1 MTTVTV
7 QNISVE
13 LTVEQLI
20 AVVSQLEPDA
30 RAQVARALAETEL
43 EAELTNLITV
53 LYTQSPADDISDA
66 DIQAEIDAVRRQGI

>member
-20 AVVSQLEPDA
+20 AAVSQLEPDA
-30 RAQVARALAETEL
+30 RAKVARALAETEL
-43 EAELTNLITV
+43 DAELTNLITV
-53 LYTQSPADDISDA
+53 LYMQSPADDISDA
-66 DIQAEIDAVRRQGI
+66 DIQAEIDAVRRQGV

>member
-20 AVVSQLEPDA
+20 AAVSQLEPDA

-43 EAELTNLITV
+43 DAELTNLITV

-66 DIQAEIDAVRRQGI
+66 DIQAEIDAVRRQGV

>member
-20 AVVSQLEPDA
+20 AAVSQLEPDA
-30 RAQVARALAETEL
+30 RAKVARALAETEL
-43 EAELTNLITV
+43 DAELMKLITV
-53 LYTQSPADDISDA
+53 LYSQSPADDISDA
-66 DIQAEIDAVRRQGI
+66 DIQAEIDVVRRQGI

>member
-20 AVVSQLEPDA
+20 AAVSQLEPDA
-30 RAQVARALAETEL
+30 RAKVARALAETEL
-43 EAELTNLITV
+43 DAELTNLITV

-66 DIQAEIDAVRRQGI
+66 DIQAEIDAVRRQGV